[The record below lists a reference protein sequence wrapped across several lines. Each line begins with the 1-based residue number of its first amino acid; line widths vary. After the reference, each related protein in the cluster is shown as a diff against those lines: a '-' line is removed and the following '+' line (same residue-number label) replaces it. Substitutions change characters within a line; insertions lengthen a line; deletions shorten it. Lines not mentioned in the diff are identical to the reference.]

1 MFPVSFE
8 NGKEEQQMRLIE
20 KITEEGNM
28 RKVVQKV
35 KSNKGA
41 PGVDKMSVYEI
52 DRYFDEHKEQ
62 ICESMRDMKY
72 KPLPV
77 KRVYIPKPNGKK
89 RPLGIPAV
97 RDRVVQQAVAQK
109 LNEIYEPLYSDHSY
123 GFRPN
128 RNCHG
133 AIREVLGCLNDGYQ
147 WVIDLDIQSF
157 FDEINHDKL
166 ISILREQVN
175 DKATLHLIR
184 SFLREGVLEDGLI
197 KASTKGSPQGGPLSV
212 TSTLIYLDKLDK
224 ELEARGLR
232 FVRYA
237 DDCNIFVKSEKSA
250 Y

>member
-89 RPLGIPAV
+89 RPLGIPVV

-133 AIREVLGCLNDGYQ
+133 AIREVLGCLNDGY
-147 WVIDLDIQSF
+147 
-157 FDEINHDKL
+157 
-166 ISILREQVN
+166 
-175 DKATLHLIR
+175 
-184 SFLREGVLEDGLI
+184 
-197 KASTKGSPQGGPLSV
+197 
-212 TSTLIYLDKLDK
+212 
-224 ELEARGLR
+224 
-232 FVRYA
+232 
-237 DDCNIFVKSEKSA
+237 
-250 Y
+250 